1 MWHTL
6 AVHGGTSLGGLRAFA
21 IVQTFDAR
29 TMPRTVSARERQTL
43 VLPIVTDSDSD
54 NEDMPTL
61 LPPEDTDSDELPA
74 LLPNAAA
81 RQAPGPCQCSHSLAG
96 GFAKPGR
103 QG

>member
-1 MWHTL
+1 MHQEVSSQEVWRVT
-6 AVHGGTSLGGLRAFA
+6 T
-21 IVQTFDAR
+21 TDAR
-29 TMPRTVSARERQTL
+29 TVPRTVSTLEMQTL

-54 NEDMPTL
+54 NEYMPTL
-61 LPPEDTDSDELPA
+61 LPPDDADSDDNEELPA

-81 RQAPGPCQCSHSLAG
+81 RQRPQAPGPCQCHSLAG